1 MTRTTVIM
9 RPFPQRGLL
18 TSAEEHEKAV
28 AAWHEENELA
38 EFETLLK
45 SAEKLGVPIPDKELA
60 ALSPGLLAWLGW
72 AVALAI
78 ARQYHPDFQPRGQA
92 GRRVVWD
99 DTRLYELVAD
109 VWYERD
115 TTKGS
120 DKAICAALADID
132 GPYSSRWGKRHAR
145 SSEPCRPVHRRQVLS
160 SHQSSGLQSALQ
172 GGEPARGV
180 HSAVRSLWRSIRS
193 VSDPG
198 IEGVNLRTKFIQL
211 FAFMAAHFNSD
222 PPFSVR
228 FSSAGFSPD

>member
-38 EFETLLK
+38 ELETLLK
-45 SAEKLGVPIPDKELA
+45 SAEKLGVPIPDKALA
-60 ALSPGLLAWLGW
+60 AISPGLRAWLGW
-72 AVALAI
+72 TVALAI

-99 DTRLYELVAD
+99 DTRLHELVAD

-120 DKAICAALADID
+120 DKAIFVALADID
-132 GPYSSRWGKRHAR
+132 GPYSSRWGKL
-145 SSEPCRPVHRRQVLS
+145 RPRN
-160 SHQSSGLQSALQ
+160 LQN
-172 GGEPARGV
+172 RF
-180 HSAVRSLWRSIRS
+180 
-193 VSDPG
+193 
-198 IEGVNLRTKFIQL
+198 IEGRSCPLIRRVVCNPRFKGANLRAAFIQL
-211 FAFMAAHFNSD
+211 FALYAGPGD
-222 PPFSVR
+222 P
-228 FSSAGFSPD
+228 SAIPASRV